1 MEFLVGLATSLLF
14 DSCLTWM
21 NILIKVPL
29 HGTGIVFAMTGG
41 LFHCSMQN
49 TIQGDVYEL
58 GFCDWL
64 IFLELNRLNLYDL
77 IHSQYISSNLFLDAA
92 PSRWLSG
99 YFGPHFTN
107 LNGQI

>member
-29 HGTGIVFAMTGG
+29 HGTGVFAITDG

-49 TIQGDVYEL
+49 TIQGVVYEL
-58 GFCDWL
+58 VFYDWL
-64 IFLELNRLNLYDL
+64 IFLEVNRLNLYDF
-77 IHSQYISSNLFLDAA
+77 IHSQYISSNLFLVVA

>member
-29 HGTGIVFAMTGG
+29 HGTGVFAITGG

-49 TIQGDVYEL
+49 TIQGVVYEL
-58 GFCDWL
+58 FFCDWL
-64 IFLELNRLNLYDL
+64 IFLEVNRLNLYDF